1 MHPNIRI
8 LTVAAQCLGEL
19 TEELVFLGGCA
30 TGLLI
35 TDTAAPEIRVTR
47 DVDAIAQIT
56 TRMDYYR
63 LSERLR
69 AHGFFESQ
77 SDDAPICR
85 WENTEV
91 ILDVMP
97 TDESI
102 LGFSNPWYEPAI
114 KAAVST
120 ALPSGLCINLVS
132 PAYFLA
138 TKLAAFYGRGQGD
151 FLMSHDIEDIVAVID
166 GRPEIVGDIRD
177 ADQKVADYL
186 SREFK
191 GLLDNRSFVEALSG
205 HLPADGISQ
214 KRVAVVVDRIRQFC

>member
-8 LTVAAQCLGEL
+8 LTVAAESLGEL

-35 TDTAAPEIRVTR
+35 TDTAAPEIRITR

-77 SDDAPICR
+77 ADDAPICR

-97 TDESI
+97 TDEKI

-120 ALPSGLCINLVS
+120 ALPSGQYINLVS

-166 GRPEIVGDIRD
+166 GRPEIVGDIRR
-177 ADQKVADYL
+177 ADQKVANYL
-186 SREFK
+186 SHEFK

-205 HLPADGISQ
+205 HLPTDAASQ
-214 KRVAVVVDRIRQFC
+214 KRVALVVDRIRQFC